1 MPDFDPSL
9 ILRHDPPPP
18 EDGSFLSLLGAPPKE
33 SPPLTL
39 EDLRRSIDSMFERE
53 ERDAEAQRKKY
64 LSFINSLPEG
74 MMDSPV
80 LTQKE
85 LAELHSIA
93 TIVGYSVI
101 SPLNPR
107 DAQGISKRVG
117 VLVAKHKRWSPS

>member
-1 MPDFDPSL
+1 MPEFDPSL
-9 ILRHDPPPP
+9 ILRPDPPPP
-18 EDGSFLSLLGAPPKE
+18 EDGSFLSLLGAPPKA

-39 EDLRRSIDSMFERE
+39 DDLRRSIDSMFERE

-64 LSFINSLPEG
+64 LSFIGSLPEG

-85 LAELHSIA
+85 LAELHSLATVIA
-93 TIVGYSVI
+93 RSVI
-101 SPLNPR
+101 DPLNPR
-107 DAQGISKRVG
+107 DAKAISDRVG